1 MHVQWKS
8 RSICFSSVQAAL
20 KCGMKESIIDN
31 ALLHMTDAK
40 VKDRLKSVTQEAL
53 DLGVS
58 YIFLLAFLSVC
69 MLACLL
75 ACLFVCISICLSVS
89 LYFCFIVCLCI
100 LCVRLHAFV
109 CVCVCVWGGG
119 YVCHS

>member
-20 KCGMKESIIDN
+20 KCGMKGSIINN

-100 LCVRLHAFV
+100 LCVRLHA
-109 CVCVCVWGGG
+109 CVCVCVWGG

>member
-8 RSICFSSVQAAL
+8 HSICFSSVQAAL

-40 VKDRLKSVTQEAL
+40 VKDRLKSVTQEAI

-58 YIFLLAFLSVC
+58 YIFLLVLLSIC
-69 MLACLL
+69 ML
-75 ACLFVCISICLSVS
+75 ACLFVCISICLSIS

-100 LCVRLHAFV
+100 FCVRLYAFV
-109 CVCVCVWGGG
+109 CVCVCVC
-119 YVCHS
+119 V